1 MATSIQQAQWNEC
14 LEICDLCNLTPESFD
29 NYIADKKGRTL
40 KCIHTLL
47 GFEDSNNYEVTLE
60 QCEEDKQTTSMPN
73 LVGDGV
79 SATVDNQLIFETV
92 SLAESDTSSVEGFED
107 DDWSVVSEGDS
118 VVMPVHQPRLSD
130 HHGQADGQCDIKN
143 DNDSNDDADEECD
156 ADDNN
161 DSGDDADEEESE
173 DDEEHLSHTN
183 DEKVEHLD
191 SDNEQDE
198 QFDDCTEESIRI
210 AEAQEQVEACQQEAR
225 EVRKWYVEELQELK
239 RQQQDERKQAAWKH
253 DQMFVRASEA
263 WRQLEISRREAW
275 TRECE
280 LKQKHDE
287 QLDDMLCNH
296 EQQVIMLKTRLGL
309 ECNQLR
315 ISLELSQQRR
325 RLDAANHAKLCAD
338 AADTLSHEIEK
349 ADKIKAAFEKTL
361 EVTYAGHDS
370 YVAELREQYK
380 SKLVEAHLKEQDDH
394 EHHLETRNQLARA
407 QHEVQDLRQKEQDIE
422 ELQEQHEQQLHKV
435 RFSYQQ
441 ELDKAQREFEQ
452 EQAHNEEYVCEL
464 ESEMDEMC
472 QEKDELYCAKSQLC
486 EKMEEQYQDL
496 EFSHEHE
503 MDKAKEEIEQLK
515 QSLRT
520 TSDELKDAK
529 AELTKADK
537 LMVEVEATLHELC
550 QQAQDSKV
558 KHEQDLSKA
567 SGRRQE
573 LEEKTCKLVLELHVA
588 RLENMELGDQLKEV
602 KKELQETQEREQKM
616 KESGQEM
623 EEREQELMSQC
634 AADRLM
640 FERTMQ
646 ALRAMRQL

>member
-1 MATSIQQAQWNEC
+1 
-14 LEICDLCNLTPESFD
+14 
-29 NYIADKKGRTL
+29 
-40 KCIHTLL
+40 
-47 GFEDSNNYEVTLE
+47 
-60 QCEEDKQTTSMPN
+60 
-73 LVGDGV
+73 
-79 SATVDNQLIFETV
+79 
-92 SLAESDTSSVEGFED
+92 
-107 DDWSVVSEGDS
+107 
-118 VVMPVHQPRLSD
+118 
-130 HHGQADGQCDIKN
+130 
-143 DNDSNDDADEECD
+143 
-156 ADDNN
+156 
-161 DSGDDADEEESE
+161 
-173 DDEEHLSHTN
+173 
-183 DEKVEHLD
+183 
-191 SDNEQDE
+191 
-198 QFDDCTEESIRI
+198 
-210 AEAQEQVEACQQEAR
+210 
-225 EVRKWYVEELQELK
+225 
-239 RQQQDERKQAAWKH
+239 
-253 DQMFVRASEA
+253 
-263 WRQLEISRREAW
+263 
-275 TRECE
+275 
-280 LKQKHDE
+280 
-287 QLDDMLCNH
+287 MLCSH
-296 EQQVIMLKTRLGL
+296 EQQVTMLKTRLGQ

-361 EVTYAGHDS
+361 EVTYASHDS

-380 SKLVEAHLKEQDDH
+380 SKLVEAQLKEQDDH

-452 EQAHNEEYVCEL
+452 EKAHNEEYVCEL
-464 ESEMDEMC
+464 ETEMDEMC
-472 QEKDELYCAKSQLC
+472 QEKDELYYSKSQLC

-503 MDKAKEEIEQLK
+503 MVKAKEEIEQLK

-520 TSDELKDAK
+520 TSDELKDAQ

-537 LMVEVEATLHELC
+537 LMVEIEATLHELC

-602 KKELQETQEREQKM
+602 KKESQETQEREQKM